1 MRSACMTLQR
11 PSWKWLLGKG
21 TIPDQWSALLCTCMN
36 ARSTLICDCYYIP
49 LLVLTHLW
57 PCCARGPRSL
67 LIKLPPK
74 TTAPLRRTNLYIKNN
89 AFNNEMTKIKYFPI
103 VTVTVIHPTMGTS
116 AKAVELWGGYIYN
129 TEVQYKS
136 YRKQYWNKNHMRWH
150 NMAKL

>member
-1 MRSACMTLQR
+1 
-11 PSWKWLLGKG
+11 
-21 TIPDQWSALLCTCMN
+21 MN

-150 NMAKL
+150 IWLNSRSVSLATWWVLVVYSLFSFFSFSSVSL